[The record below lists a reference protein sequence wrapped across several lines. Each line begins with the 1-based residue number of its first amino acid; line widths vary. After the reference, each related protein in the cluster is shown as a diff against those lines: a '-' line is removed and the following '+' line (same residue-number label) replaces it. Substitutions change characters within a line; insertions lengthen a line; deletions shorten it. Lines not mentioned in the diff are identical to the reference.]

1 MADMVAQ
8 AETRMRVGAAQWA
21 VLGAAFAGWL
31 FDGYEMG
38 LFPLVARPALTSMF
52 HGDGGVDAFVGM
64 WMGNITALFLIG
76 AATGGFV
83 FGWLGDRIGRV
94 RAMALSI
101 LVYSLFSGFGY
112 FAQAPWHLGVFRFT
126 AALGMGGEWSL
137 GVALVMECW
146 PDKWRPWLA
155 GAIGAA
161 ANFGYLLVG
170 FTGRLVSVT
179 PDSWRWVWL
188 VGVVP
193 AFLVVLILIF
203 VPESERWKASVAHA
217 SMSPVREIFSGAY
230 LRTTV
235 LGIAFASIALI
246 GTWGSVQWIPLWVD
260 QMVGPSMPWAKAEI
274 AMVSS
279 LGAIAGCVIGPLLGG
294 RFGRRPAFFLL
305 CVCSMAACGFLY
317 RGGLH
322 YGPGFQ
328 AMVFATGA
336 STAAFYGW
344 FPLFLPELFPT
355 RARATGQGVCYNT
368 GRVFAAVGAVLGGR
382 LVGWFDG
389 DYARMGATITLV
401 YILGMVLIW
410 LVPETKGR
418 PLPE

>member
-1 MADMVAQ
+1 MNKQADN
-8 AETRMRVGAAQWA
+8 RIGKAQWT

-38 LFPLVARPALTSMF
+38 LFPLVARPALTSMY
-52 HGDGGVDAFVGM
+52 HGAGGVDAFVGL
-64 WMGNITALFLIG
+64 WMGNITALFLLG
-76 AATGGFV
+76 AATGGFL
-83 FGWLGDRIGRV
+83 FGWLGDRVGRV

-101 LVYSLFSGFGY
+101 LVYSLFTGLGY
-112 FAQAPWHLGVFRFT
+112 FAQEPWHLGVFRFT

-155 GAIGAA
+155 GAIGAS
-161 ANFGYLLVG
+161 ANFGYLLVAY
-170 FTGRLVSVT
+170 TGKVVSIT
-179 PDSWRWVWL
+179 PESWRWIWL
-188 VGVVP
+188 VGVLP
-193 AFLVVLILIF
+193 AFLVLLIRMF
-203 VPESERWKASVAHA
+203 VPESERWKASVEKAPV
-217 SMSPVREIFSGAY
+217 SPVRVILSPEY
-230 LRTTV
+230 LRNTL
-235 LGIAFASIALI
+235 LGITFASIALI

-260 QMVGPSMPWAKAEI
+260 KLVGPSMPWAKAES
-274 AMVSS
+274 AMASS
-279 LGAIAGCVIGPLLGG
+279 MGAILGCVIGPLLGG
-294 RFGRRPAFFLL
+294 RLGRRPAFFIL
-305 CVCSMAACGFLY
+305 CVGSLAACGYLF
-317 RGGLH
+317 RGGLA
-322 YGPGFQ
+322 YGFGFQ
-328 AMVFATGA
+328 AAVFAVGA

-368 GRVFAAVGAVLGGR
+368 GRVFAAVGAVLGGQ

-389 DYARMGATITLV
+389 DYARMGAAITLV

-410 LVPETKGR
+410 LVPETKGK

>member
-1 MADMVAQ
+1 MAAMVAQ
-8 AETRMRVGAAQWA
+8 AERQTRVGTAQWA

-52 HGDGGVDAFVGM
+52 HGNGGVDAFVGM

-76 AATGGFV
+76 AALGGFV
-83 FGWLGDRIGRV
+83 FGWLGDKIGRV
-94 RAMALSI
+94 RAMSLSI

-146 PDKWRPWLA
+146 PDRWRPWLA

-161 ANFGYLLVG
+161 SNIGYLLVA
-170 FTGRLVSVT
+170 FTGKVVSIT
-179 PDSWRWVWL
+179 PDSWRWIWL
-188 VGVVP
+188 VGVAP
-193 AFLVVLILIF
+193 AFLVVLIMLF
-203 VPESERWKASVAHA
+203 VPESERWKASVGQSHV
-217 SMSPVREIFSGAY
+217 SPVREIFSGTY
-230 LRTTV
+230 LRTTL

-260 QMVGPSMPWAKAEI
+260 KMVGPTMPWAKAES
-274 AMVSS
+274 AMASS
-279 LGAIAGCVIGPLLGG
+279 FGAIVGGMIGPLLGG
-294 RFGRRPAFFLL
+294 RIGRRPAFFLL
-305 CVCSMAACGFLY
+305 CVSSLAVCGFLY
-317 RGGLH
+317 RGGLP

-328 AMVFATGA
+328 LMVFATGA

-410 LVPETKGR
+410 FVPETKGK